1 MAKVESQ
8 KRAAPSR
15 AKGIM
20 LVDLLVVC
28 KDKECPA
35 MFSSDGRFDPG
46 IVLPC
51 GHKIGGV
58 YFSKQG
64 LQEESEE

>member
-1 MAKVESQ
+1 MTKAELCKPT
-8 KRAAPSR
+8 APSSVNGFMR
-15 AKGIM
+15 
-20 LVDLLVVC
+20 VDLLVVC
-28 KDKECPA
+28 KNKECPA
-35 MFSSDGRFDPG
+35 MFCSDGRFDSG